1 MMRSISVAA
10 ATPLAEATR
19 SRASKPLPSTSWPA
33 LVDQSTKQRRRVH
46 ELTEL
51 DGGTDQERDD
61 RALPQACIGR
71 QRAEPAADHHR
82 PQHIARHVACECTTA
97 AVHLQSE
104 CDGAEGEAHCSTAAC
119 GVPAPLPVTRSVPML
134 GRPSAATTTAMRS

>member
-71 QRAEPAADHHR
+71 QRAEPAADHHC
-82 PQHIARHVACECTTA
+82 PQHIARHVPCVACVACVACE
-97 AVHLQSE
+97 
-104 CDGAEGEAHCSTAAC
+104 CSTAAC